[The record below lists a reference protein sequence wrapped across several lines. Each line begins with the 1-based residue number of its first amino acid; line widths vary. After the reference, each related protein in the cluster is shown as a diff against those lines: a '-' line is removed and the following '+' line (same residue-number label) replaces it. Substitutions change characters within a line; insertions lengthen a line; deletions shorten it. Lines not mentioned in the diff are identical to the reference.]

1 MARRSGHIRYPAHS
15 GARRDSANIHLRLP
29 GQRKRPGIRRKGGK
43 AHEQRLHR
51 KIKNGA
57 TQDIKA
63 PHGEKTAAKGTTRI
77 TGGDLRTG
85 SKSKSGKGAA

>member
-1 MARRSGHIRYPAHS
+1 MSNGYI
-15 GARRDSANIHLRLP
+15 GNI
-29 GQRKRPGIRRKGGK
+29 KS
-43 AHEQRLHR
+43 
-51 KIKNGA
+51 GA

-85 SKSKSGKGAA
+85 SKSKSGK